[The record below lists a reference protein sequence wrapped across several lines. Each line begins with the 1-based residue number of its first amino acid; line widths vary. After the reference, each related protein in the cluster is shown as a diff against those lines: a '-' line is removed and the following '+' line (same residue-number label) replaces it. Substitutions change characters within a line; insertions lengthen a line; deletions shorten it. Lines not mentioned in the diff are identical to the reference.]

1 MEMTRTSNSRDEW
14 GPCVWDRAKQANRI
28 GADAM
33 VGIHADGS
41 ASRNRGFFVLV
52 PGLVKG
58 WTEDV
63 VKPGRRLGAS
73 MIRGLGPVG
82 LTPSNYISDQTMVTT
97 NTSGINFSD
106 VPTVTVELGNMR
118 NAADARLMSSE
129 AGRAAYA
136 RGLMAGL
143 RDYFSRG

>member
-1 MEMTRTSNSRDEW
+1 
-14 GPCVWDRAKQANRI
+14 
-28 GADAM
+28 
-33 VGIHADGS
+33 
-41 ASRNRGFFVLV
+41 
-52 PGLVKG
+52 
-58 WTEDV
+58 
-63 VKPGRRLGAS
+63 
-73 MIRGLGPVG
+73 
-82 LTPSNYISDQTMVTT
+82 MVTT

-118 NAADARLMSSE
+118 NGADARLMSSE